1 MFASSKLP
9 AMPGDERPRAR
20 RMRAHIR
27 GLGYAL
33 LRARV
38 LLSSYAAL
46 NLILFARLEGTV
58 PRMICLGLAAVG
70 IADGLRISWLAGG
83 TVAVPRKVLEVRDV
97 GPEVAGYLAT
107 YLLPLLAAPTP
118 TTGDLF
124 GYGIYAL
131 VVIVVSL
138 RSHMAHV
145 NPTLYL
151 LGWRVTSVTF
161 VEGDTQYLVSRN
173 IPKSGEVIRVSRL
186 YGVLHSK

>member
-1 MFASSKLP
+1 
-9 AMPGDERPRAR
+9 MPGNEGSRAAR
-20 RMRAHIR
+20 IRAHIR
-27 GLGYAL
+27 GLGNAV

-38 LLSSYAAL
+38 LISSYAAL
-46 NLILFARLEGTV
+46 NLILFARIEAST
-58 PRMICLGLAAVG
+58 PKMICLGLAILG
-70 IADGLRISWLAGG
+70 IADGLRLSWLAGG
-83 TVAVPRKVLEVRDV
+83 IAAVPRRVAEVRDV

-118 TTGDLF
+118 TTGDLV

-138 RSHMAHV
+138 RSNMAHV

-151 LGWRVTSVTF
+151 LGWRVSSVRF
-161 VEGDTQYLVSRN
+161 AEGDTQYLVSRRAPN
-173 IPKSGEVIRVSRL
+173 SGETIRVARL